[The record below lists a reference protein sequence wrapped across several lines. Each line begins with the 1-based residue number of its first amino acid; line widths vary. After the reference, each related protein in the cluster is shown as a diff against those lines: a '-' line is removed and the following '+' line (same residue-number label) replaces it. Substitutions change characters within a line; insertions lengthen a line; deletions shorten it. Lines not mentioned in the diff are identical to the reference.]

1 MQRNLEW
8 VTDELMRLDGVE
20 FYLATATREMLS
32 YESKPDHFLLGKTRD
47 MVEDVAALREHEHI
61 KRILD
66 VGIFKGGSAALYAK
80 LFDPEKLVAIEQ
92 GSAPVEVLANFIR
105 EHAFEGR
112 VMPYYGVNQANEQ
125 AMGRILATDFPAKNI
140 DLIVDDAS
148 HLYFET
154 RKTLNLALPYLRADG
169 LYMIEDWG
177 WAHWQGDEWQ
187 KSQFFPPMLP
197 AMSNLLIEL
206 FMLCASRPDIVKNL
220 FVTRTTIVLRRG
232 TATLEP
238 GGFDIGKHYLCRDR
252 WFKPML

>member
-1 MQRNLEW
+1 MQRKLEW

-20 FYLATATREMLS
+20 FYLATATQQMLS

-80 LFDPEKLVAIEQ
+80 LFEPEKLVAIEQ
-92 GSAPVEVLANFIR
+92 GAAPVEVLANFIR
-105 EHAFEGR
+105 EHGFEGR
-112 VMPYYGVNQANEQ
+112 VIPYYGVNQANEQ
-125 AMGRILATDFPAKNI
+125 AMGRILATEFPGKNI
-140 DLIVDDAS
+140 DLVVDDAS

-154 RKTLNLALPYLRADG
+154 RKTLNLVLPYLRADA

-187 KSQFFPPMLP
+187 KGRFFPPMLP

-220 FVTRTTIVLRRG
+220 FVTRTTIVVRRG
-232 TATLEP
+232 PAALEP
-238 GGFDIGKHYLCRDR
+238 GGFDIGKHYLSRDR
-252 WFKPML
+252 WFKPVL